1 MGEYFEIG
9 QIVNTSGLKGIVK
22 VNCFSDDIRRFDKLS
37 KVLIEKN
44 KNLTEYMIEEVRYS
58 KNQVL
63 IKFKGIDTIE
73 EAETFK
79 NCYIKIKREELEE
92 LPEDTYYIVDLIG
105 INVYLENEILV
116 GEIIDVFPTG
126 SNDVYVIK
134 REENTDLLIP
144 AIKDVVKS
152 INIKEKKMIINLI
165 EGLEW
170 WNSIY

>member
-22 VNCFSDDIRRFDKLS
+22 VNSFSNDIRRFEKLS

-44 KNLTEYMIEEVRYS
+44 KKLTEYMIEEVRYS

-63 IKFKGIDTIE
+63 IKFRGIDTIE

-105 INVYLENEILV
+105 INVYLEDGILV
-116 GEIIDVFPTG
+116 GKIIDVFPTG

-144 AIKDVVKS
+144 AIKDVVKI

-165 EGLEW
+165 EGLE
-170 WNSIY
+170 

>member
-1 MGEYFEIG
+1 MVEYFEIG

-22 VNCFSDDIRRFDKLS
+22 VNSFSDDMNRFEKLN

-44 KNLTEYMIEEVRYS
+44 QKLTEYIIEEVRYN

-63 IKFKGIDTIE
+63 LKLKGIDTIE
-73 EAETFK
+73 DAEK
-79 NCYIKIKREELEE
+79 LRNCYIKIPRTETEN

-105 INVYLENEILV
+105 INVYLEDGILV
-116 GEIIDVFPTG
+116 GKIIDVFPTG

-152 INIKEKKMIINLI
+152 INIQEKKMIIDLI
-165 EGLEW
+165 EGLE
-170 WNSIY
+170 

>member
-22 VNCFSDDIRRFDKLS
+22 VNSFSNDIRRFEKLS

-44 KNLTEYMIEEVRYS
+44 KKLTEYMIEEVRYS

-63 IKFKGIDTIE
+63 IKFRGIDTIE

-105 INVYLENEILV
+105 INVYLENGILV
-116 GEIIDVFPTG
+116 GKIIDVFPTG

-144 AIKDVVKS
+144 AIKDVVKI

-165 EGLEW
+165 EGLE
-170 WNSIY
+170 

>member
-165 EGLEW
+165 EGLE
-170 WNSIY
+170 